1 MSKIRSKE
9 KDEIEEYFSDL
20 RKKNFPTWILF
31 IILFLLIIG
40 GIGYYYFVI
49 DSPKNIFLTIIN
61 TSFKENKS
69 NHQTVNYQ
77 FDFNTNIKTTKEEFL
92 GSINIL
98 KEIALS
104 ATGGV
109 DLNTKENITKL
120 NTFYKGEKLIDIDL
134 YSKENTI
141 YFKLPDLYNKVIKVN
156 NNESVNTDNEIT
168 EEDYKKLINSLKE
181 ELTTILKNATYKKE
195 YTNLNDNLVKKVSLL
210 IDKTLTE
217 KLYNNLMDNKDFI
230 ESYSKIQDISTED
243 TIKEIKD
250 EIDDLDNETNI
261 ISLYLSIFDNKFI
274 MFETITEENRLVISK
289 EDNKYEYKIYED
301 SIIFCQGYLELNK
314 VNNSYEISFAL
325 DDIEEEVSI
334 ILNLDLSLVYDKNIE
349 VMDVKDYINYN
360 DLTEN
365 DENQIMNNLSKNKTL
380 LKLLDDI
387 NSLASENTNQT
398 QTSITA

>member
-20 RKKNFPTWILF
+20 KKKNFPIWILF
-31 IILFLLIIG
+31 VILFLLIIG

-61 TSFKENKS
+61 TNLKENKS
-69 NHQTVNYQ
+69 TNQTINYE
-77 FDFNTNIKTTKEEFL
+77 FDLNTNIKTTKKEFL
-92 GSINIL
+92 GSADIL

-104 ATGGV
+104 GTGGIN
-109 DLNTKENITKL
+109 LNTKENSTKL

-141 YFKLPDLYNKVIKVN
+141 YFKLPELYNKVIKIS
-156 NNESVNTDNEIT
+156 NEENSNKDNKKK

-195 YTNLNDNLVKKVSLL
+195 YTNLEDGLVKKVSLL
-210 IDKTLTE
+210 IDKSLTE
-217 KLYNNLMDNKDFI
+217 KFYNSLINNKDFI
-230 ESYSKIQDISTED
+230 ESYSNISEISIED

-250 EIDDLDNETNI
+250 EINVLDDETNE

-274 MFETITEENRLVISK
+274 MFETITEENRLVIIK
-289 EDNKYEYKIYED
+289 EDNNYEYKIYED

-325 DDIEEEVSI
+325 DDIEEEISI
-334 ILNLDLSLVYDKNIE
+334 ILNLDLSLVYDKDFEI
-349 VMDVKDYINYN
+349 MDVKDSINYN

-387 NSLASENTNQT
+387 NSLASENTNQK